1 MTEISAVASADP
13 QKPTVSTDPAQ
24 GSMFVIKPKR
34 GRPRKADSQKTFKE
48 REIEKKSKRELL
60 VERVRPAFYK
70 YCIAIANGARA
81 KEALAI
87 AGVSYADITH
97 GYNHSAELKQLLE
110 DAKKERERIRIEEMH
125 DEIYQRAV
133 EGHDEPMVSAGRKVC
148 TRKVRS
154 DRLLELL
161 YKCEHPEIFIHRVE
175 GNLNITARSV
185 NDLIDEIEKNT
196 PIGVNKPTVFLGE
209 GEAKKLAE
217 GAIEVPADGE

>member
-1 MTEISAVASADP
+1 MSEISADASAKTA
-13 QKPTVSTDPAQ
+13 KPTVDTTNPFVEDRIEEIKRRIGPPAKPDSSGPPAQ
-24 GSMFVIKPKR
+24 
-34 GRPRKADSQKTFKE
+34 RKAIKLTKA
-48 REIEKKSKRELL
+48 KAL

-87 AGVSYADITH
+87 AGVSYGDITH
-97 GYNHSAELKQLLE
+97 GFNHSAELKQLLE
-110 DAKKERERIRIEEMH
+110 DAKAERDRIRAEELH

-175 GNLNITARSV
+175 GNLSITARSV
-185 NDLIDEIEKNT
+185 NDLVDEIERKT
-196 PIGVNKPTVFLGE
+196 PLGGNKPSVL
-209 GEAKKLAE
+209 
-217 GAIEVPADGE
+217 IC